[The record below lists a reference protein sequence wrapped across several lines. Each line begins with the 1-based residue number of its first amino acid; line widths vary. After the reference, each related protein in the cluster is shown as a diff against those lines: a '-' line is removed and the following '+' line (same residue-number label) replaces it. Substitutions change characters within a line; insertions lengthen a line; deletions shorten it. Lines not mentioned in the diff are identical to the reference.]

1 MKGICTGTMQ
11 SLFAMMYNF
20 PARVTI
26 AHRSHQEKQAF
37 SQRDMESTFKAYLAV
52 CYRYCPYEE
61 VYSWFKSLITPWIP
75 GYLQAAAT
83 IQAERDRARA
93 QRTDASKLTKAQK
106 RNTTWLDRRT
116 ALPHQVGIIK
126 HVTYPILDVSTK

>member
-1 MKGICTGTMQ
+1 MKGICNGTVH

-26 AHRSHQEKQAF
+26 AHRSQHDKQIF

-61 VYSWFKSLITPWIP
+61 VHSWFKSLITPWIP
-75 GYLQAAAT
+75 AYLQAAAT
-83 IQAERDRARA
+83 IQDERDQARA
-93 QRTDASKLTKAQK
+93 QRTDASKPTKAQK
-106 RNTTWLDRRT
+106 RKTTWLDRRT
-116 ALPHQVGIIK
+116 A
-126 HVTYPILDVSTK
+126 